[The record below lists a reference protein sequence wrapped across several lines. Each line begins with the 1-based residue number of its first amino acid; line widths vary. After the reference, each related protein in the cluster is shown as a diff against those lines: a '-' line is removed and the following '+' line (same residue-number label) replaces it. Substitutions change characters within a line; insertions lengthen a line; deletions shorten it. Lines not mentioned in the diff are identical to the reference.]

1 MRTQD
6 VKQGIKVKTPNG
18 TTQEVS
24 GVRIHKT
31 GNKGRPTTYFV
42 VGDAEYRARDL
53 KAAQ

>member
-6 VKQGIKVKTPNG
+6 VKQGITVKTPNG
-18 TTQEVS
+18 TTAVVS

-42 VGDAEYRARDL
+42 VGDTEYRARDL